1 MWGNTVNRDRPP
13 MNPHRIT
20 YSYGENKMGMYYILA
35 YNANDA
41 ILEFVMRTG
50 KERSS
55 VIQVE
60 VCVGKHWSKV
70 L

>member
-1 MWGNTVNRDRPP
+1 MWENAVSRERTPK
-13 MNPHRIT
+13 NPHRIR
-20 YSYGENKMGMYYILA
+20 YSRGENKMGLYYILA
-35 YNANDA
+35 DNADDA

-50 KERSS
+50 RERSS

-60 VCVGKHWSKV
+60 VRVGKHWSKV